1 MTEQYIPPVARVVED
16 DGGFERT
23 VELENGVITTQTWV
37 GDDEG
42 GEWMQEYN
50 ECGDMIVLNSACTA
64 EDEDW

>member
-1 MTEQYIPPVARVVED
+1 MTEMYIPPVARVLED

-42 GEWMQEYN
+42 GEWMQMYD
-50 ECGDMIVLNSACTA
+50 ECDYPICLNPETTSNI
-64 EDEDW
+64 D